1 MKMRK
6 NCLEGLK
13 VQVGDRYGVVISNYS
28 PNHIRERYFILFD
41 TGKVELLGREDFE
54 VVEPRVKCVPHKLY
68 SIVGYKPLSIDEI
81 WERDGKSFDISFC
94 SHTECDNLG
103 CRRNFNRTEGAAPY
117 ARFSVSD
124 FKDKEGYCPTGFE

>member
-81 WERDGKSFDISFC
+81 WERDGMSFDISFC
-94 SHTECDNLG
+94 S
-103 CRRNFNRTEGAAPY
+103 
-117 ARFSVSD
+117 
-124 FKDKEGYCPTGFE
+124 K